1 MSLITI
7 SNVTKLYDPDII
19 LNDISIA
26 IAPGD
31 RIGLI
36 GRNGCGKTTLIK
48 IMCGIITDY
57 KGDVVLAK
65 GRRIGYLSQEPD
77 IERDCTLRQEMLKVF
92 QERLD
97 LEDKMLHLAE
107 KMETEESP
115 QLLQQY
121 ARIQEQHEQLGGYD
135 YEHKINRV
143 LGGLGFAQQD
153 FNLPIRV
160 LSGGQKSRATL
171 AKLLLEEPDLLLFD
185 EPTNHLDINGIQW
198 LENYLNTEYKGGVL
212 VVSHDRYFLDKVVR
226 KVWELTEQKI
236 NVYRGNY
243 SKFLEIKNIEKL
255 VDSRA
260 YKMQQAFLEK
270 EKEFIDRNIAGQRTR
285 EAQGRRKRLERVA
298 LVEKPKSES
307 PTLKLNISPSKRGG
321 DDILRCKNLSKQFDD
336 KVLFTD
342 LTFDV
347 YRGDVVGIIGP
358 NGTGKTTF
366 FRMML
371 GKEKPTDGELW
382 VGPNL
387 KLGYYTQ
394 ELEGLNLTNDVL
406 DEVWELCPD
415 KTQFEIR
422 SYLAKFLFSGDD
434 VFKQIGNLS
443 GGEQSRVQLAK
454 LLLENANVLLLDEPT
469 NHLDIPAREALENAL
484 AEYPATLFI
493 ISHDRFLLN
502 RLATKLLIFDVTK
515 DGTNT
520 FLFAGTYTDFEETQ
534 QKQVVEDTQIVQQ
547 ESVQH
552 ESTQKHTKT
561 QKKTKA
567 KSKRKRKM
575 KAQRLVGSN

>member
-7 SNVTKLYDPDII
+7 NNVTKRYDPDII
-19 LNDISIA
+19 LDDISIA

-36 GRNGCGKTTLIK
+36 GRNGCGKTTLLK
-48 IMCGIITDY
+48 IMCGILTDF

-65 GRRIGYLSQEPD
+65 GRRIGYLSQEP
-77 IERDCTLRQEMLKVF
+77 ELEQDCTLRQEMLKVF
-92 QERLD
+92 DKRMA
-97 LEDKMLHLAE
+97 LEDKMLLLAE
-107 KMETEESP
+107 EMETEESP
-115 QLLQQY
+115 ILLQQY
-121 ARIQEQHEQLGGYD
+121 ARIQEQHERLGGYD

-143 LGGLGFAQQD
+143 LGGLGFREQD
-153 FNLPIRV
+153 FNLPVRV

-260 YKMQQAFLEK
+260 YKTQQAFLAQ

-285 EAQGRRKRLERVA
+285 EAQGRRKRLDRVE
-298 LVEKPKSES
+298 LVEKPKSDA
-307 PTLKLNISPSKRGG
+307 PTLKLNIAPSKRGG
-321 DDILRCKNLSKQFDD
+321 DDILRCQNVSKQFDD
-336 KVLFTD
+336 KVLFTN
-342 LTFDV
+342 LSFDV
-347 YRGDVVGIIGP
+347 FRGDVIGIIGP

-371 GKEKPTDGELW
+371 GEEKPTAGELW

-387 KLGYYTQ
+387 RLGYYTQ
-394 ELEGLNLTNDVL
+394 ELEGLNPENDVL

-434 VFKQIGNLS
+434 VLKQIGNLS

-469 NHLDIPAREALENAL
+469 NHLDIPARESLENAL

-515 DGTNT
+515 EGTNT
-520 FLFAGTYTDFEETQ
+520 FLFEGTYTEFEATQ
-534 QKQVVEDTQIVQQ
+534 QKQVVDQQMPEQDKPVQ
-547 ESVQH
+547 SA
-552 ESTQKHTKT
+552 SPPKRAKS
-561 QKKTKA
+561 

>member
-48 IMCGIITDY
+48 IMCGIITEY

-77 IERDCTLRQEMLKVF
+77 LERDCTLRQEMLKVF
-92 QERLD
+92 QERLA
-97 LEDKMLHLAE
+97 LEDKMLLLAE

-115 QLLQQY
+115 KLLQQY
-121 ARIQEQHEQLGGYD
+121 ARIQEQHERLGGYD

-143 LGGLGFAQQD
+143 LGGLGFMQQD

-255 VDSRA
+255 VDSRV
-260 YKMQQAFLEK
+260 YKMQQAFIEK

-285 EAQGRRKRLERVA
+285 EAQGRRKKLERVA

-336 KVLFTD
+336 KVLFTN

-371 GKEKPTDGELW
+371 GAEEPTDGELW

-520 FLFAGTYTDFEETQ
+520 FLFSGTYSDFEETQ
-534 QKQVVEDTQIVQQ
+534 QEQAVEDTQIVQQ
-547 ESVQH
+547 ESVQP
-552 ESTQKHTKT
+552 ESTQKRTKT
-561 QKKTKA
+561 